1 MELKPT
7 DDELIETFLN
17 KQEILK
23 LVKEPVNQM
32 INDKIIQIIT

>member
-7 DDELIETFLN
+7 DDELTETFLN

-23 LVKEPVNQM
+23 LIKEPVNNTGQIEM
-32 INDKIIQIIT
+32 IG